1 MYEFFVSYNFPD
13 AKCGFFS
20 SNFPRCN
27 GGGVNFLG
35 DIISQWRCMNQYP
48 RNGPEDH
55 LDLVDKMQKSLKLV
69 QKTTS
74 TLLKELAL
82 EEARKLKIADLQ
94 VKKKSSPRYLD
105 SYHFVGRLD

>member
-1 MYEFFVSYNFPD
+1 MY
-13 AKCGFFS
+13 
-20 SNFPRCN
+20 
-27 GGGVNFLG
+27 
-35 DIISQWRCMNQYP
+35 QYP

-82 EEARKLKIADLQ
+82 EEARKLKIADPQ

-105 SYHFVGRLD
+105 SYHFVGRVHWTLRPQPPGGILRGGRGGEKDGGKERLKVDMV